1 MILKQREM
9 DVGGM
14 FNGGEGGGGGGGGA
28 GKQQRNFIM

>member
-14 FNGGEGGGGGGGGA
+14 LNGGGGEERGA
-28 GKQQRNFIM
+28 GKQQGNFIM

>member
-14 FNGGEGGGGGGGGA
+14 FNGGEGGGGGA

>member
-14 FNGGEGGGGGGGGA
+14 FNGGEGGGRVGGA
-28 GKQQRNFIM
+28 GKQQGNFIM

>member
-14 FNGGEGGGGGGGGA
+14 FNGGEGGGGGGGA